1 MVTRMSRFC
10 GLSTPLSV
18 ICILATSVSCNKPIS
33 PNVAATVNGRAI
45 TYSDLDRA
53 IAAQF
58 PATAPTKNADQ
69 TTGVRLEAL
78 RALIDNEI
86 MLQRAEKEGLLASDA
101 DVDAKFNEL
110 KTPYTTEEFQKV
122 LQQRKMSVADL
133 KAQIR
138 REVSVQKLFNKEI
151 GSHIS
156 ISDGDVAA
164 FYNANKATLNLPENK
179 LRLAQ
184 ILVTPTPNPNSNNLK
199 NDKAQNDQQA
209 RNKIQMLQLRIRQGE
224 DFGSLAQAYSE
235 DQFAANGG
243 DVGFLP
249 ESALDKANPDLRKNI
264 LDMTPGQVSPVIHT
278 PEGYRIIKLISKE
291 PAGQRRLETAASARH
306 PPAAPAPPRRR
317 HRPKCHR
324 SVRNC
329 PKTAGEPTPLPTAHW
344 QAAVGNKATSAS
356 SQNVPSTIR
365 RSVPMTAPRIP

>member
-1 MVTRMSRFC
+1 MGTGMSRRC
-10 GLSTPLSV
+10 GLAFSLTLF
-18 ICILATSVSCNKPIS
+18 CLLAVSSCNKPVS
-33 PNVAATVNGRAI
+33 PNVAATVNGRPISYAE
-45 TYSDLDRA
+45 LDRA

-58 PATAPTKNADQ
+58 PNAPLKANSDQ
-69 TTGVRLEAL
+69 ATGVRLEAL

-110 KTPYTTEEFQKV
+110 KAPYTKEQFEK
-122 LQQRKMSVADL
+122 LLEQRKMSVADL

-138 REVSVQKLFNKEI
+138 REMSVQKLFNKEI

-156 ISDGDVAA
+156 ISDADVAA
-164 FYNANKATLNLPENK
+164 FYNANKGSFNLPENK
-179 LRLAQ
+179 IRLAQ
-184 ILVTPTPNPNSNNLK
+184 ILVTSTPDANISNLK

-209 RNKIQMLQLRIRQGE
+209 RNKIQMLELRIRQGE
-224 DFGSLAQAYSE
+224 DFASLAQAYSE

-249 ESALDKANPDLRKNI
+249 ESALDKANPELRKII

-291 PAGQRRLETAASARH
+291 PAGQRQLSDPRVQEEIRQGLFQGKEQVLRSAFYEVARGEARVVNYYAQSVLESRDK
-306 PPAAPAPPRRR
+306 R
-317 HRPKCHR
+317 
-324 SVRNC
+324 
-329 PKTAGEPTPLPTAHW
+329 
-344 QAAVGNKATSAS
+344 
-356 SQNVPSTIR
+356 
-365 RSVPMTAPRIP
+365 

>member
-1 MVTRMSRFC
+1 MSRRC
-10 GLSTPLSV
+10 GLSIAFIIV
-18 ICILATSVSCNKPIS
+18 ILAFSASCNKPVS
-33 PNVAATVNGRAI
+33 PNVAATVNGRPI
-45 TYSDLDRA
+45 TYAELDRA
-53 IAAQF
+53 IASQF
-58 PATAPTKNADQ
+58 ANAPLNANSDQ
-69 TTGVRLEAL
+69 ATGVRLEAL

-110 KTPYTTEEFQKV
+110 KTPYTKEEFQKL

-133 KAQIR
+133 RAQIR
-138 REVSVQKLFNKEI
+138 RELSVQKLFNKEI

-156 ISDGDVAA
+156 ISDADVTA
-164 FYNANKATLNLPENK
+164 FYNANKSTFNLPENK

-184 ILVTPTPNPNSNNLK
+184 ILVTPAPNSNISNLK
-199 NDKAQNDQQA
+199 NDKAQNDLQA
-209 RNKIQMLQLRIRQGE
+209 RNKIQMLELRLRQGE

-249 ESALDKANPDLRKNI
+249 ESALDKANPELRKNI

-291 PAGQRRLETAASARH
+291 PAGQRQLSDPRVQEEIRQGLFQGKEQVLRSAFYEV
-306 PPAAPAPPRRR
+306 A
-317 HRPKCHR
+317 R
-324 SVRNC
+324 SEAKVVNYY
-329 PKTAGEPTPLPTAHW
+329 AE
-344 QAAVGNKATSAS
+344 
-356 SQNVPSTIR
+356 
-365 RSVPMTAPRIP
+365 SVLQSRDKK

>member
-1 MVTRMSRFC
+1 MSRRC
-10 GLSTPLSV
+10 GLSIAFIIV
-18 ICILATSVSCNKPIS
+18 ILAFSASCNKPVS
-33 PNVAATVNGRAI
+33 PNVAATVNGRPI
-45 TYSDLDRA
+45 TYAELDRA
-53 IAAQF
+53 IASQF
-58 PATAPTKNADQ
+58 ANAPLNANSDQ
-69 TTGVRLEAL
+69 ATGVRLEAL

-110 KTPYTTEEFQKV
+110 KTPYTKEEFQKL

-133 KAQIR
+133 RAQIR
-138 REVSVQKLFNKEI
+138 RELSVQKLFNKEI

-156 ISDGDVAA
+156 ISDADVTA
-164 FYNANKATLNLPENK
+164 FYDANKASFNLPENK

-184 ILVTPTPNPNSNNLK
+184 ILVTPAPNSNISNLK
-199 NDKAQNDQQA
+199 NDKAQNDLQA
-209 RNKIQMLQLRIRQGE
+209 RNKIQMLELRLRQGE

-249 ESALDKANPDLRKNI
+249 ESALDKANPELRKNI

-291 PAGQRRLETAASARH
+291 PAGQRQLSDPRVQEEIRQGLFQGKEQVLRSAFYEV
-306 PPAAPAPPRRR
+306 A
-317 HRPKCHR
+317 R
-324 SVRNC
+324 SEAKVVNYY
-329 PKTAGEPTPLPTAHW
+329 AE
-344 QAAVGNKATSAS
+344 
-356 SQNVPSTIR
+356 
-365 RSVPMTAPRIP
+365 SVLQSRDKK